1 MNSVRICGVRIDN
14 VTKEEAV
21 RAALEERSGACV
33 VTTPNAVMLDACRR
47 DPALI
52 ELLNRSS
59 LSLADGA
66 GVLLAAKRQKTP
78 LCQRVAG
85 IEFGEALL
93 TVAAKEG
100 LRVYLL
106 GGKEGVAK
114 TAAERLRE
122 RYDGLCIAGTQNG
135 YFQKTGAE
143 DQLVISKIQA
153 ARPDILFVCFGFPL
167 QEQWIAEHVE
177 ALSVLRVIAAL
188 GGSLDVWAGNVTRSP
203 KLVSRMGLE
212 WAWRMI
218 REPRRLGKLPAVIR
232 FGLFGGR

>member
-1 MNSVRICGVRIDN
+1 MSSVKICGVRIDN

-21 RAALEERSGACV
+21 RMALGGCASPCV

-47 DPALI
+47 DPALMA
-52 ELLNRSS
+52 LLNRSS

-78 LCQRVAG
+78 LCERVAG

-93 TVAAKEG
+93 SVAARVG

-106 GGKEGVAK
+106 GGKEGVAQ
-114 TAAERLRE
+114 TAAERLKR

-143 DQLVISKIQA
+143 DQQVISKIHA

-167 QEQWIAEHVE
+167 QEQWIREHVG
-177 ALSVLRVIAAL
+177 ALSDVRVIAAL
-188 GGSLDVWAGNVTRSP
+188 GGSLDVWAGKVTRSP
-203 KLVSRMGLE
+203 RVISRMGLE

-218 REPRRLGKLPAVIR
+218 REPKRLRSLPAVIR